1 MHRPACKKSREPYN
15 MTTTLIADRLFDG
28 HTIHKAMP
36 ITIERGRIKAVG
48 PMPAT
53 AKPQKLQGML
63 VPGYIDIQVNGG
75 GGKLLNFEPTL
86 EAVQQIAAT
95 HACYGTSG
103 LLPTVITD
111 ELSVMQNAANAISN
125 ALQQNVPGVLGI
137 HFEGPH
143 LSTKRKGVHA
153 SKHIRSL
160 GEAELKLYCRQ
171 DLGLRVITLAPEIV
185 PPNIIRQLVESGAQ
199 VCLGHSDADYQT
211 TRLAL
216 QAGASGFTH
225 LFNAM
230 SRLQAREPGVVG
242 AALEDRDSWCGLI
255 LDGHHV
261 HPATAK
267 IAIRAKAS
275 GKMLLVTDAMSLVG
289 THQTHLPFFGS
300 TIQRNTGDRLNI
312 ETGELAGSMLN
323 MAAAVQNA
331 VDMLD
336 LTVEEAIRMASL
348 YPAQFLG
355 IQGDIGS
362 LAPGKRANL
371 LLLDESLKVK
381 TTWISGEAIYNESTG

>member
-1 MHRPACKKSREPYN
+1 

-36 ITIERGRIKAVG
+36 ITIEQGRIKALG
-48 PMPAT
+48 AMPTT
-53 AKPQKLQGML
+53 AKLQKLHGML

-111 ELSVMQNAANAISN
+111 ELSVMQNAADAISD
-125 ALQQNVPGVLGI
+125 ALRKKVPGVLGI

-153 SKHIRSL
+153 SKYIRPL

-185 PPNIIRQLVESGAQ
+185 PPNIIRQLVESGVH

-242 AALEDRDSWCGLI
+242 AALEDRASWCGLI

-261 HPATAK
+261 HLATAK
-267 IAIRAKAS
+267 IAIQAKAS

-289 THQTHLPFFGS
+289 THETHLSFFGS
-300 TIQRNTGDRLNI
+300 TIQRNGDRLNI

-331 VDMLD
+331 VSMLD

-355 IQGDIGS
+355 IQHDTGS

-381 TTWISGEAIYNESTG
+381 TTWINGETIYNASAG